1 MSIHTYPLALDEHL
15 RIAKLHEYDVLN
27 TCNEP
32 AFSRLTELVK
42 LFFGVPMVAITF
54 MDEHVQYLKSPHGF
68 GDLCTTKRGVA
79 ICNYTVLSNSV
90 FTIPDLSLD
99 ERFVDNPL
107 VTEDPHL
114 RFYAGAPIT
123 LTEENKTYHLGS
135 LCLFDTKPNNT
146 FDDDKARLLLQFAE
160 MAADALQLQKNQ
172 HRAKHAN
179 QMKSEFLANM
189 SHEIRTPMNGI
200 IGMVEMLDDTDL
212 NVEQKVYVDNIKLST
227 EHLLAIINGILD
239 LSKVES
245 GKMTV
250 DDIPMDL
257 SLLCDEVV
265 SLFAVKARQRGL
277 ILDYN
282 YSEKLSP
289 YMQGDPVRLKQILAN
304 LVNNAIKFTRE
315 GGHVSINVTHAP
327 HCKKGGC
334 RSLGAKTD
342 EIICHD
348 MTVCID
354 IKDTGVGI
362 KPESLDAIFDAYNQA
377 DKSTHRLYGGTGLGL
392 SVCKSL
398 VNLMGGHV
406 WANSVV
412 GEGTTFKVLLPL
424 RSISQEKYDDWQRSN
439 IIEIS
444 PNSEYSGH
452 ILLVEDDNVNAM
464 IAKKAL
470 CNNGHK
476 VTHVTDGQKA
486 IDQFSAH
493 PRRFDVILM
502 DHHMPIMDGIQ
513 ATIKLHEIY
522 DPETL
527 PPIIALTANAM
538 DGEREKYL
546 KVGMQDYCT
555 KPFKKEQLNA
565 LVQYWLMHQQAT
577 KKQVSSR
584 DLKESS

>member
-1 MSIHTYPLALDEHL
+1 
-15 RIAKLHEYDVLN
+15 
-27 TCNEP
+27 
-32 AFSRLTELVK
+32 
-42 LFFGVPMVAITF
+42 
-54 MDEHVQYLKSPHGF
+54 
-68 GDLCTTKRGVA
+68 
-79 ICNYTVLSNSV
+79 
-90 FTIPDLSLD
+90 
-99 ERFVDNPL
+99 
-107 VTEDPHL
+107 
-114 RFYAGAPIT
+114 
-123 LTEENKTYHLGS
+123 
-135 LCLFDTKPNNT
+135 
-146 FDDDKARLLLQFAE
+146 
-160 MAADALQLQKNQ
+160 
-172 HRAKHAN
+172 
-179 QMKSEFLANM
+179 
-189 SHEIRTPMNGI
+189 
-200 IGMVEMLDDTDL
+200 
-212 NVEQKVYVDNIKLST
+212 
-227 EHLLAIINGILD
+227 
-239 LSKVES
+239 
-245 GKMTV
+245 
-250 DDIPMDL
+250 
-257 SLLCDEVV
+257 
-265 SLFAVKARQRGL
+265 
-277 ILDYN
+277 
-282 YSEKLSP
+282 
-289 YMQGDPVRLKQILAN
+289 
-304 LVNNAIKFTRE
+304 
-315 GGHVSINVTHAP
+315 
-327 HCKKGGC
+327 
-334 RSLGAKTD
+334 
-342 EIICHD
+342 
-348 MTVCID
+348 
-354 IKDTGVGI
+354 
-362 KPESLDAIFDAYNQA
+362 
-377 DKSTHRLYGGTGLGL
+377 GL

>member
-1 MSIHTYPLALDEHL
+1 MSTNTYPLALDEQL

-32 AFSRLTELVK
+32 AFTRLTELVK
-42 LFFGVPMVAITF
+42 LFFNVPMAAITF
-54 MDEHVQYLKSPHGF
+54 MDEHIQYLKSPQGF
-68 GDLCTTKRGVA
+68 GELCMTEREVA
-79 ICNYTVLSNSV
+79 ICNHTVLSNNV
-90 FTIPDLSLD
+90 FVIPDLTLD

-107 VTEDPHL
+107 VTEAPYL
-114 RFYAGAPIT
+114 RFYAGAPI
-123 LTEENKTYHLGS
+123 LLNENDTTYRLGA
-135 LCLFDTKPNNT
+135 LCLFDTKPNNE
-146 FDDDKARLLLQFAE
+146 FDEDKARLLVQFSK

-172 HRAKHAN
+172 RSAKHAN
-179 QMKSEFLANM
+179 KMKSEFLANM

-200 IGMVEMLDDTDL
+200 MGMVEMLDDTDL
-212 NVEQKVYVDNIKLST
+212 NAEQREYLDNIKIST

-245 GKMTV
+245 GKMTI
-250 DDIPMDL
+250 DTIPMNL
-257 SLLCDEVV
+257 SVLCNEVV
-265 SLFAVKARQRGL
+265 SLFAIKARQRGL
-277 ILDYN
+277 TLN
-282 YSEKLSP
+282 YHYTEALSP
-289 YMQGDPVRLKQILAN
+289 YVKGDPVRLKQVLAN

-315 GGHVSINVTHAP
+315 GGCVTINVAHAP
-327 HCKKGGC
+327 HCDEDGY
-334 RSLGAKTD
+334 RSLRTKADK
-342 EIICHD
+342 IIYD
-348 MTVCID
+348 GMTVCID
-354 IKDTGVGI
+354 ITDTGVGI
-362 KPESLDAIFDAYNQA
+362 KPESLEAIFDAYNQA

-398 VNLMGGHV
+398 VNLMGGHI

-424 RSISQEKYDDWQRSN
+424 ASLAQAEYEEWQLTNTVSVEHISQYAGN
-439 IIEIS
+439 
-444 PNSEYSGH
+444 

-470 CNNGHK
+470 RNSGHM

-486 IDQFSAH
+486 IDEYSAH
-493 PRRFDVILM
+493 PQRFDVILM

-522 DPETL
+522 DPKSL

-546 KVGMQDYCT
+546 KAGMQDYCT

-565 LVQYWLMHQQAT
+565 LVQYWLMHKQAT
-577 KKQVSSR
+577 KKPLGSETS
-584 DLKESS
+584 ESLL

>member
-15 RIAKLHEYDVLN
+15 RVAKLHEYDVLN

-42 LFFGVPMVAITF
+42 LFFDVPMVAITF

-68 GDLCTTKRGVA
+68 GSLRTTKRGVS
-79 ICNYTVLSNSV
+79 ICNYTVLSDNV
-90 FTIPDLSLD
+90 FIVPDLLLD
-99 ERFVDNPL
+99 KRFAGNPL
-107 VTEDPHL
+107 VTEDPKL
-114 RFYAGAPIT
+114 RFYAGAPII
-123 LTEENKTYHLGS
+123 LKEDNKTYHLGS
-135 LCLFDTKPNNT
+135 LCLFDIKPNHEFN
-146 FDDDKARLLLQFAE
+146 DDKARLLMQFAD

-179 QMKSEFLANM
+179 KMKSEFLANM

-212 NVEQKVYVDNIKLST
+212 DAEQKDYVDNIKVST
-227 EHLLAIINGILD
+227 EHLLSIINGILD

-245 GKMTV
+245 GKMTI
-250 DDIPMDL
+250 DAIPMDL
-257 SLLCDEVV
+257 SVLCDEIM
-265 SLFAVKARQRGL
+265 SLFAVRARQRGL
-277 ILDYN
+277 TLDYN
-282 YSEKLSP
+282 YNEELSP
-289 YMQGDPVRLKQILAN
+289 YVQGDPVRLKQILAN

-315 GGHVSINVTHAP
+315 GGRVSINVTHAP
-327 HCKKGGC
+327 HCSEGGC
-334 RSLGAKTD
+334 SSLGLKTD
-342 EIICHD
+342 KIICHD

-354 IKDTGVGI
+354 VTDTGVGI

-398 VNLMGGHV
+398 VNLMSGHI

-424 RSISQEKYDDWQRSN
+424 ATIDQTEYDDWQLSDT
-439 IIEIS
+439 IDVEPDS
-444 PNSEYSGH
+444 QYSGH

-470 CNNGHK
+470 CDSGHK

-486 IDQFSAH
+486 IDKFSAH
-493 PRRFDVILM
+493 PQRFDVILM
-502 DHHMPIMDGIQ
+502 DHHMPIMDGMQ

-522 DPETL
+522 DPKSL

-577 KKQVSSR
+577 KKQANDGR
-584 DLKESS
+584 LKALS